1 MLLKNSFSFAAKI
14 QNSICIPDSQGFN
27 VRGAACST
35 RSERTQLQ
43 SKWSLASGF
52 CGEIYDTAKSGD
64 LEKVKAVAG
73 REASSENA
81 GDI

>member
-1 MLLKNSFSFAAKI
+1 
-14 QNSICIPDSQGFN
+14 
-27 VRGAACST
+27 
-35 RSERTQLQ
+35 
-43 SKWSLASGF
+43 LASGF